1 MNNLLSEFKNHIEE
15 NFSFLKGSR
24 LLIAC
29 SGGLDSVVLVHLV
42 NSLKLDFAL
51 ANCNFQLRGKESDTD
66 EMFVIGLAKRLDV
79 PVFAETFDTKVF
91 AKNER
96 ISTQMAARTLR
107 YNWFEEVL
115 SNFKYDYL
123 LTAHHL
129 DDDLETFFINV
140 SRGTGIAGLAGIP
153 VQNGNILRPM
163 LPFSRKEIEL
173 YANKNNIKWREDS
186 SNQKS
191 DYLRN
196 KIRLEVLPKFKE
208 TNPSIFKNF
217 KTTQR
222 NIQSSRKLI
231 EDYMALI
238 YNLVVTEEKEMYK
251 INIPKL
257 KDIPNTNELLYELL
271 NGFGFTEWNDV
282 ENLLDAQTGKQL
294 FSKTH
299 KLLKNREELIL
310 TTINSEDQEVEFLVY
325 EAGIS
330 KPIKLKI
337 EEVDSIGETANNILY
352 IDSDKI
358 SFPLKIRKRREGD
371 VFYPFGMRGKKK
383 LSKYFKDE
391 MVPVFE
397 KDKTWILLC
406 EEKIVWVMGYRSDER
421 FKVDSNTSRIY
432 KITYTE

>member
-1 MNNLLSEFKNHIEE
+1 
-15 NFSFLKGSR
+15 
-24 LLIAC
+24 
-29 SGGLDSVVLVHLV
+29 
-42 NSLKLDFAL
+42 
-51 ANCNFQLRGKESDTD
+51 
-66 EMFVIGLAKRLDV
+66 MFVIGLAKRLDV
-79 PVFAETFDTKVF
+79 PVFAETFDTKDF

-173 YANKNNIKWREDS
+173 YANKNNI
-186 SNQKS
+186 
-191 DYLRN
+191 
-196 KIRLEVLPKFKE
+196 RLEVLPKFKE

-251 INIPKL
+251 INIHKL

-391 MVPVFE
+391 KVPVFE

-421 FKVDSNTSRIY
+421 FKVDSITSRIY